1 MRNETSELYHGEE
14 VIYSASSAATRLDRD
29 VDLRGFS
36 MDTGLK
42 DKVVLITGATRN
54 HGRASAL
61 AFAEEGANLL
71 LCTRQSMD
79 LLEETAGMAGQSGV
93 RVVTGQCDVS
103 SEADVEAFVNMGLS
117 EFGRI
122 DVLVNNAVWRVRESL
137 MELDDEKWE
146 AALAVN
152 VDALFLTSR
161 AVLPGMVKNQWGRI
175 INYSGIAPFRGVVG
189 QGTLKMAVEGF
200 TRALAK
206 DYGKYNITA
215 NCVGP
220 GSIQVVRTPGQESS
234 PNERTTSLD
243 IPIPRQGTVEECS
256 ALAVFL
262 ASAQASY
269 ITGQAYLVN
278 GGAHFL

>member
-1 MRNETSELYHGEE
+1 MPPRQRGSEQGR
-14 VIYSASSAATRLDRD
+14 A
-29 VDLRGFS
+29 

-42 DKVVLITGATRN
+42 DKVVMITGATRN

-61 AFAEEGANLL
+61 GFAKEGANLL

-79 LLEETAGMAGQSGV
+79 LLEETAAMAAESGV

-103 SEADVEAFVNMGLS
+103 SEADVASFVEMGMA

-137 MELDDEKWE
+137 MDLTADKWE
-146 AALAVN
+146 GALAVN
-152 VDALFLTSR
+152 VDALFLTCR
-161 AVLPGMVKNQWGRI
+161 AVLPGMVENRWGRI
-175 INYSGIAPFRGVVG
+175 INYSGIAPFRGVSG

-200 TRALAK
+200 TRALANE
-206 DYGKYNITA
+206 YGKHNITA

-234 PNERTTSLD
+234 PRERTMD
-243 IPIPRQGTVEECS
+243 MPIPIPRQGTVEECS

-262 ASAQASY
+262 ASEQASY